1 MAFNPAEEK
10 NTQTFAFSLIPKNG
24 MPIDRS
30 TVVSDESELKDFVD
44 RGWIFDGAKTFI
56 KSKGKACTVKLD
68 ASAPNGY
75 VTVDEVDVEQVN
87 SLATAVVTANAP
99 SKDDFANLS
108 AEVDK
113 VDAKVEAEVQSIKE
127 TNTKLEEQ
135 LTAVE
140 LVTNDYQEAKNQFA
154 TKIEVQETVESVDLT
169 PYATHGEVAEAKT
182 DVLNTVSK
190 TYATTEQLNTI
201 LNNHN
206 SLKTRVQTL
215 EGDNVELH
223 KSVETL
229 EKAVTSLQVA
239 IEEISKK
246 LLVQPSEL
254 EAVAL
259 LEDGTELVDSSS
271 VKYGKKITSVKV
283 SWVDGDATIPVQT
296 VRVKVGSLAAQDF
309 EPVNGGT
316 YTLSTPYT
324 VTANTNIVVEAVY
337 SIATLT
343 TTVTLFKTDL
353 VAPVITSFTVNTD
366 TGLSRNSN
374 GSLLGGTK
382 ITTGEVVYK
391 SGDSNSY
398 TITIGD
404 TVVTKA
410 VDKNTANNRSG
421 VVDFQD
427 VVVPETVGE
436 TVKIKVTIHDNE
448 NPSVADVVKEL
459 TFVSEEQ
466 VFPCYFGSVAMGET
480 LTKDAVQDTHKFTTA
495 DLKAGG
501 SHNLYFNDGSDPYTL
516 EDFVIVL
523 PDGLELDNVKYEN
536 DFESGDCTSDFEE
549 IGTISIDTV
558 TYTEYRKSTTND
570 GSLYTVTVK

>member
-30 TVVSDESELKDFVD
+30 TVVADESELKDFVE

-68 ASAPNGY
+68 ASAPGGY

-87 SLATAVVTANAP
+87 SLATAVVKAEAP
-99 SKDDFANLS
+99 SKDDFVNLS

-127 TNTKLEEQ
+127 TNTRLEEQ

-140 LVTNDYQEAKNQFA
+140 LVTSDYQEAKKSFA
-154 TKIEVQETVESVDLT
+154 TKVEVQETVEGVDLT

-182 DVLNTVSK
+182 EVLNTVSR

-206 SLKTRVQTL
+206 SLKTRVQAL
-215 EGDNVELH
+215 ENDGVELH
-223 KSVETL
+223 KSVDSL
-229 EKAVTSLQVA
+229 DAIVKSLQSA

-254 EAVAL
+254 EAVAI
-259 LEDGTELVDSSS
+259 LEDGTELVDNNS
-271 VKYGKKITSVKV
+271 VKYGKKIANIRV
-283 SWVDGDATIPVQT
+283 SWAEGDATIPVQNIKI
-296 VRVKVGSLAAQDF
+296 KVGSAAVQEF
-309 EPVNGGT
+309 TPANGGT
-316 YTLSTPYT
+316 YTLKTPYT
-324 VTANTNIVVEAVY
+324 VTANTNITVEAVY

-343 TTVTLFKTDL
+343 TTITLLKADL
-353 VAPVITSFTVNTD
+353 IAPQITSFTVNTD

-398 TITIGD
+398 TITVGD

-427 VVVPETVGE
+427 IVVPETVGE

-448 NPSVADVVKEL
+448 NPSVADVVREL

-466 VFPCYFGSVAMGET
+466 VFPCYFGTVGMGEV
-480 LTKDAVQDTHKFTTA
+480 LTKDAVQNTNKFTTA

-501 SHNLYFNDGSDPYTL
+501 AHQLCFNDGSDPYTL

-523 PDGLELDNVKYEN
+523 PEGLEIDTIKYQN
-536 DFESGDCTSDFEE
+536 DFENGDCTSDFERN
-549 IGTISIDTV
+549 GTISIDTV